1 MNPAFFDEMHKI
13 ADAAQAVEEVREHPA
28 VTIAKGVGGAALGAG
43 AGYVG
48 MHGLNKAIE
57 AVRGPG
63 KGIPPSVIRYGAP
76 IAGGAAGLGFG
87 LLQHRMMERMKHNIN
102 QPEEGESDGIPEGSP
117 A

>member
-1 MNPAFFDEMHKI
+1 MNRAFFDEMHKI
-13 ADAAQAVEEVREHPA
+13 ADDAQAIQEVREHPA

-43 AGYVG
+43 AGYIG
-48 MHGLNKAIE
+48 MHGVDKAIK
-57 AVRGPG
+57 ALGGSGVPRP
-63 KGIPPSVIRYGAP
+63 VIRYGAP